1 MEGGYDEEV
10 VIGHSE
16 FDVNFLSRS
25 TSRFILVIPA
35 FLALGTYF
43 GEISSHYICALD

>member
-10 VIGHSE
+10 LIGHSNL
-16 FDVNFLSRS
+16 DVNFLSRS
-25 TSRFILVIPA
+25 TSRCILAIPE

-43 GEISSHYICALD
+43 GEISSHYICMLD